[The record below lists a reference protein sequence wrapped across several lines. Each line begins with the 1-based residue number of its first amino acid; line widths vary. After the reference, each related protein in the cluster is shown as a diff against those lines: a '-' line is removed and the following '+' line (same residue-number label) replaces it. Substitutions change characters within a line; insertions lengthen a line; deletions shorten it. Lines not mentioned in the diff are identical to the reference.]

1 MPPLNGFVSE
11 LLVYLGLLR
20 TVAPQPTPTWPLA
33 ALAAPALAMIGA
45 LAVACFVKVLGA
57 VFLGSGRTAR
67 TGHAHEAPGSMLGPM
82 AVLAGLC
89 LLIGVGPAVFAAPLA
104 RAVAV
109 ASPETETG
117 PTLASLVPFG
127 WLTATG
133 LALLILTGGLWG
145 TCGWL
150 VRRQAIRRTGTW
162 DCGYARPT
170 ARIQYTASSF
180 AQFLVGIFSW
190 FLRPQVHS
198 PQVTGAFPG
207 STRFASHVPDLAL
220 DRWLLPMAQAAERW
234 LGAFRRLQQGL
245 AQSYL
250 LYLLAAVLAMMV
262 WTMPLAQI
270 MKRWF
275 SR

>member
-1 MPPLNGFVSE
+1 MVG
-11 LLVYLGLLR
+11 G
-20 TVAPQPTPTWPLA
+20 
-33 ALAAPALAMIGA
+33 
-45 LAVACFVKVLGA
+45 
-57 VFLGSGRTAR
+57 GR
-67 TGHAHEAPGSMLGPM
+67 PG
-82 AVLAGLC
+82 
-89 LLIGVGPAVFAAPLA
+89 A